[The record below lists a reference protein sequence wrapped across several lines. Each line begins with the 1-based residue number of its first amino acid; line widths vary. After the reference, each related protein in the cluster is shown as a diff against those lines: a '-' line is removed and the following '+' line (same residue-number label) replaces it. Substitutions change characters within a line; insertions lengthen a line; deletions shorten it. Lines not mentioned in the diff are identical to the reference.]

1 MDYILHTLGL
11 CGEQHFS
18 LLNIIA
24 EWPVVSNILNHLKNI
39 IK

>member
-18 LLNIIA
+18 LIA
-24 EWPVVSNILNHLKNI
+24 IMSEWSVVSNILNHLKNI

>member
-11 CGEQHFS
+11 CGEQHIN
-18 LLNIIA
+18 LLTIIA
-24 EWPVVSNILNHLKNI
+24 EWPIISNILSYLKNI

>member
-11 CGEQHFS
+11 CGEQHFNF
-18 LLNIIA
+18 LNIIL
-24 EWPVVSNILNHLKNI
+24 EWPIVSNILVYVKNI